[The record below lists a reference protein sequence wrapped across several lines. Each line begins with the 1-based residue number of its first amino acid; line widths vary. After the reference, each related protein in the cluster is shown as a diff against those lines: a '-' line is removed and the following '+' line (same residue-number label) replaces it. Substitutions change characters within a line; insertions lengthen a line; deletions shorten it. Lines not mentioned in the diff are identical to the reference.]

1 MFPVIRA
8 PPNQS
13 VCLGSVAIAL
23 LHDPPPSSLLSTT
36 PYSSPQTE
44 RQCDACKREEG
55 DGDGDA
61 HFVSSDRERAS
72 EPNFLLSVRMRKGK
86 QASREGKGREGEE
99 MMHSRDTDGG
109 LESESYPNHGGV
121 HPRLEKMFLT
131 P

>member
-23 LHDPPPSSLLSTT
+23 LHDPPPSLLSSPLKTTT

-61 HFVSSDRERAS
+61 HFVSSDRER

-86 QASREGKGREGEE
+86 QASWEGKGREHREGEE
-99 MMHSRDTDGG
+99 MMHS
-109 LESESYPNHGGV
+109 
-121 HPRLEKMFLT
+121 
-131 P
+131 

>member
-23 LHDPPPSSLLSTT
+23 LHDPPPSSLLSSPLKTTT

-55 DGDGDA
+55 DGGDGDA

-86 QASREGKGREGEE
+86 QASWEGKGREHREGEE
-99 MMHSRDTDGG
+99 MMHS
-109 LESESYPNHGGV
+109 
-121 HPRLEKMFLT
+121 
-131 P
+131 

>member
-23 LHDPPPSSLLSTT
+23 LHDPPPSLLSSPLKTTT

-86 QASREGKGREGEE
+86 QASWEGKGRGEN
-99 MMHSRDTDGG
+99 T
-109 LESESYPNHGGV
+109 
-121 HPRLEKMFLT
+121 EKERR
-131 P
+131 